1 MKTSIVIFSCLCA
14 IILLVSVIPEGEA
27 FQELF
32 EMMDDKKLKKKI
44 MKRLMY
50 YYMVAGNKKVYAI
63 PFPLPLPIP

>member
-1 MKTSIVIFSCLCA
+1 MKTSLVIFSCLCA

-32 EMMDDKKLKKKI
+32 EMMDNKHLKKKV

-50 YYMVAGNKKVYAI
+50 YYMVTGNKKVYAI